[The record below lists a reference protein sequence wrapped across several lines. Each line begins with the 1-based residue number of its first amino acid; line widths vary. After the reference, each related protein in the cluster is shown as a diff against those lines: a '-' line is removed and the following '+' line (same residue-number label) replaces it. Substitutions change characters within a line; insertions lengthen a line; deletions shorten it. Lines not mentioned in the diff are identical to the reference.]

1 MPFGTRAQEAGRQ
14 QKKKKRRRN
23 MKSRILTWIVA
34 MTLFAA
40 LAIPVGL
47 AAQDYQKRNNEQH
60 HHYQLIDVGTFGG
73 PASFVAETIEF
84 VSATGELS
92 KAGVVV
98 GGSATSIPTT
108 ATSNPL
114 LCGGIAGG
122 IPDVFHV
129 FEWQSGVV
137 SDLGALAGA
146 NNCSAA
152 GGINSKGVLVG
163 ASENGEIDPQTGFNQ
178 SRAVHLVNGEISDL
192 GSFGGNQNGA
202 SGINNRGQ
210 IVGFSLN
217 KTPDP
222 YSVFDFLLVRVF
234 PNNGTQTR
242 AFLWDKGKM
251 QDLGTLGGPDALA
264 YLINERGQIAG
275 QSYTNSIPNPVTGFP
290 TFDPFL
296 WDKGK
301 MVDLGTLGGTYGFPL
316 ALNSRGQ
323 VVGTSNLA
331 GDIFA
336 HSFLWDRGVL
346 TDLGT
351 LGGDCGNANAIN
363 EAGDIVGYSCN
374 AGNQA
379 VLAFLWRNGALTNLG
394 SVGGDPCSTANA
406 INASNQVVGISATC
420 DFATFRRAFLWENGS
435 MVDLN
440 SLIPH
445 GSGLQLTLGE
455 AINDRGEI
463 TVNATPPGCGPVE
476 QCGHAVLLIPCDENH
491 AGMEGCDYSMV
502 DAPAATH
509 VSPAPPTPYPAA
521 LTPDGRMPGGMF
533 NRFRFPW
540 GQRSQSLGSAP
551 ASVRKEE
558 PAAYNVDDHRN
569 WTADDLLEAPL
580 LNFGRCTLDN
590 KGNLTGVCT
599 AQIDGHFG
607 CVSKKN
613 ISACP
618 PGRRAKQPGQTRCCY
633 PAGCGQPF
641 PVDLG
646 RSCLVR

>member
-1 MPFGTRAQEAGRQ
+1 
-14 QKKKKRRRN
+14 
-23 MKSRILTWIVA
+23 MKSRCLMRFSA

-40 LAIPVGL
+40 LAIPLQVS
-47 AAQDYQKRNNEQH
+47 AQDNQDHQHKH
-60 HHYQLIDVGTFGG
+60 HHYQVVDVGTFGG

-98 GGSATSIPTT
+98 GGSTTSIPTT

-129 FEWQSGVV
+129 FGWQSGVV

-146 NNCSAA
+146 TNCSVA
-152 GGINSKGVLVG
+152 GAISSKGVVVG

-178 SRAVHLVNGEISDL
+178 SRAVRWVNSEISDL

-202 SGINNRGQ
+202 SAINNRGQ

-217 KTPDP
+217 ATPDP
-222 YSVFDFLLVRVF
+222 YSVFDFLLVGVF

-242 AFLWDKGKM
+242 AFLWDHGTM

-296 WDKGK
+296 WEKGT

-316 ALNSRGQ
+316 ALNNGGQ

-331 GDIFA
+331 GDLTA
-336 HSFLWDRGVL
+336 HAFLWDRGVL

-351 LGGDCGNANAIN
+351 FGGNFGNANAIN
-363 EAGDIVGYSCN
+363 ESGDVVGYASDPVVP
-374 AGNQA
+374 A
-379 VLAFLWRNGALTNLG
+379 LAFLWKNGVLNNLG
-394 SVGGDPCSTANA
+394 TVDDDPCSTANA

-435 MVDLN
+435 IVDLN
-440 SLIPH
+440 SLIPP
-445 GSGLQLTLGE
+445 GSGLQLTLAE

-463 TVNATPPGCGPVE
+463 TVNATPSGCAIVE

-491 AGMEGCDYSMV
+491 PGVEGCDYSLF
-502 DAPAATH
+502 DATTASR
-509 VSPAPPTPYPAA
+509 VSPAPATENPAA
-521 LTPDGRMPGGMF
+521 WTPGNHMPMGMW
-533 NRFRFPW
+533 NRFRFPSGRRNPSSGTAPVREQKQEPTACNVYDNW
-540 GQRSQSLGSAP
+540 SAEDVLDLPYLGGHRGLSEA
-551 ASVRKEE
+551 E
-558 PAAYNVDDHRN
+558 PNGKL
-569 WTADDLLEAPL
+569 DLLACPKRGCQG
-580 LNFGRCTLDN
+580 FT
-590 KGNLTGVCT
+590 
-599 AQIDGHFG
+599 FG
-607 CVSKKN
+607 CQSCGCN
-613 ISACP
+613 
-618 PGRRAKQPGQTRCCY
+618 GCCTVGHL
-633 PAGCGQPF
+633 P
-641 PVDLG
+641 
-646 RSCLVR
+646 RSCRDAKGICFKCIP